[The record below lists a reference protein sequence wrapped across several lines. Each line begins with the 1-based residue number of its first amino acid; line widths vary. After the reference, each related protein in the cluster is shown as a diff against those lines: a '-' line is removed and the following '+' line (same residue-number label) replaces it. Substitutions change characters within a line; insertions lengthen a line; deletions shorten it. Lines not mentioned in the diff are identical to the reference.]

1 MVIYYTQGGGDLLQH
16 DITTPWAPVGAKNVF
31 IPRMCFSLSLM
42 GWSPHPTYTR
52 HSAII
57 ALSFVN
63 TVNTAEYRILSVW
76 VTKPPTLVFPEHG
89 ARHNNLSPIYVSTLH
104 YQ

>member
-1 MVIYYTQGGGDLLQH
+1 MVIYYTQGGGDLLH

-31 IPRMCFSLSLM
+31 IPRMCFS
-42 GWSPHPTYTR
+42 TYTR